1 MSLATLIRT
10 GPTPKPANANPANS
24 ANGNQGEGQPL
35 AGLAALA
42 LATPATASPELFV
55 FSPPGDPTNDDEA
68 LQERVA
74 LMMEGNGWTEERA
87 LQEARWHADR
97 GRCWRTFQINAR
109 RVLEAPRYQQRQL
122 LARFQSE
129 ASDRYGAASGA
140 IMAEELRNWVT
151 ARRVH

>member
-1 MSLATLIRT
+1 MSYLDRLKRKIPEKAPECDATKGSKAPYVPFVAPVSAPLRQIT
-10 GPTPKPANANPANS
+10 AAN
-24 ANGNQGEGQPL
+24 EIF
-35 AGLAALA
+35 
-42 LATPATASPELFV
+42 T

-74 LMMEGNGWTEERA
+74 LMMEGNGWTEDRA

-97 GRCWRTFQINAR
+97 ERCWRTFQINAR
-109 RVLEAPRYQQRQL
+109 RVLEAPRHQQRQL